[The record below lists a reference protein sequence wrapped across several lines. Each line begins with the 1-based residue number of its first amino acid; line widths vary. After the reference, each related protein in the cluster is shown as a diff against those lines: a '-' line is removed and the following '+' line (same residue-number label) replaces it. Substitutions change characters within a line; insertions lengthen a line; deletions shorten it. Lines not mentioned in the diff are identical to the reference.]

1 MSIGDRLKAGSHT
14 STVASKDKD
23 TSTVFKLRQKGDM
36 PELAEARVDPSAM
49 LMNAEGKLVSP
60 EKKTKSKPCEIDLS
74 LQERI
79 GAGSL
84 TTTIPEAKKEEKQEI
99 FTLK

>member
-84 TTTIPEAKKEEKQEI
+84 TTTVPEAKKEEKQQI
-99 FTLK
+99 FALK